1 MQAIEVQPGDR
12 NVVHHALI
20 HLAGAEEQAGDPRD
34 AAAEERGGFWGE
46 YVPGQNTLVFPAG
59 TCEARPAATR

>member
-1 MQAIEVQPGDR
+1 VETHLPEDRWVQAIEVQPGDR
-12 NVVHHALI
+12 NVVH
-20 HLAGAEEQAGDPRD
+20 